1 MASRFFFR
9 AKIHSVR
16 KRALPYRKLKND
28 FYESLR
34 LTCSGSVLF
43 VPENLY
49 CIDYAVRHMPEQGA
63 VIEIGSFLG
72 MSTCMIAH
80 YLQKHRRGN
89 RFFSCD
95 RWEFE
100 EKEKNFY
107 EQSLG
112 ISRQNMK
119 QFVKESF
126 IRNLRFFQPSR
137 LPFTIELF
145 SDEFFE
151 QWNQAAE
158 ATDVFGRTTAL
169 GGAISFAYV
178 DGNHQLE
185 FVRRD
190 FQHIDRHLAKGGF
203 IFFDDSASF
212 IESGMHGF
220 MREMKRND
228 GYKLVLK
235 NPNQLWQK
243 IKQ

>member
-1 MASRFFFR
+1 MASRFLSR

-16 KRALPYRKLKND
+16 KRILPYRKLKSD

-49 CIDYAVRHMPEQGA
+49 CIDYAVRHMPPNGA

-80 YLQKHRRGN
+80 YLQRHHRDN
-89 RFFSCD
+89 PFFSCD
-95 RWEFE
+95 KWVFE

-107 EQSLG
+107 QQSLG
-112 ISRQNMK
+112 ISPQNMK
-119 QFVKESF
+119 QFVKDSF
-126 IRNLRFFQPSR
+126 IRNLRFFNPSR
-137 LPFTIELF
+137 LPFTIELY
-145 SDEFFE
+145 SDEFF
-151 QWNQAAE
+151 QRWNSNAE
-158 ATDVFGRTTAL
+158 ATDVFGRTTVL
-169 GGAISFAYV
+169 GGTINFAYV

-190 FQHIDRHLAKGGF
+190 FENIDRHLAKGGF

-212 IESGMHGF
+212 IESGMRGF
-220 MREMKRND
+220 MKEMKRNE
-228 GYKLVLK
+228 GYRLVLK

>member
-1 MASRFFFR
+1 MSR
-9 AKIHSVR
+9 ATIHSVR
-16 KRALPYRKLKND
+16 KRVLPYRKLKDD
-28 FYESLR
+28 FYETLK

-49 CIDYAVRHMPEQGA
+49 CIDFAVRHMPEHGA
-63 VIEIGSFLG
+63 VVEIGSFLG
-72 MSTCMIAH
+72 MSTNMIAH
-80 YLQKHRRGN
+80 YLQIHRRDN
-89 RFFSCD
+89 TFFSRD
-95 RWEFE
+95 KWEFE
-100 EKEKNFY
+100 EKEMNFY
-107 EQSLG
+107 RQSLG
-112 ISRQNMK
+112 ISPENMK

-126 IRNLRFFQPSR
+126 IRNLRFFNPAR

-145 SDEFFE
+145 SDEFFQ
-151 QWNQAAE
+151 QWNSNTE
-158 ATDVFGRTTAL
+158 ATDVFGRKTPL

-190 FQHIDRHLAKGGF
+190 FENIDRHLVIGGF

-212 IESGMHGF
+212 IASDIRGF
-220 MREMKRND
+220 MKEMNRKA